1 MAVLRAAATEL
12 AVAFPDPIVRQF
24 SVKANDVAGVVAVL
38 HGFGLG
44 ANVVSGGEWAIARR
58 AGVPHERITI
68 EGIGKTDA
76 DLRRAVRQ
84 TAAGTPPAWLAIE
97 SPDEAEALIAIAR
110 RARLGTADRPPLD
123 VLFRLNPAVVPETAA
138 GLAVGAAGA
147 KFGMTETELTSTVE
161 RVARMPTARSS
172 RAGSTSTSG
181 PSSAPSM
188 RGAMR
193 CVAGWRCWACCGADS
208 TASTRSTSAAAFRS
222 AHSAG
227 PVRAP
232 NASHGSSRRSSR
244 RSPSTGN
251 HGGSSSNRDASS
263 SPVPAGWWPASSTS
277 VTAPA
282 PTWSARS
289 CSTPG

>member
-1 MAVLRAAATEL
+1 MTVLRSAATEL
-12 AVAFPDPIVRQF
+12 AVAFPDPIIRQF

-123 VLFRLNPAVVPETAA
+123 VLFRLNPAVVPETAS
-138 GLAVGAAGA
+138 GLAVGAAGS

-161 RVARMPTARSS
+161 RVAGADGALF

-193 CVAGWRCWACCGADS
+193 CVAGWRCWACCAAAS

-222 AHSAG
+222 ARSAG
-227 PVRAP
+227 RVRAP

-244 RSPSTGN
+244 RSRSTGDR
-251 HGGSSSNRDASS
+251 GGSSSNRDASS
-263 SPVPAGWWPASSTS
+263 SRVPAGWWPASSTS